1 MLRKLLRYLQPY
13 RRNVIL
19 NIICNVFMALFTIV
33 SIPAII
39 PFLQILF
46 DIEAPVI
53 QKPDLYWSAVSI
65 IEYSKYWF
73 SNLMHTESKEI
84 ALAYIC
90 IFIVLLFLLKNVF
103 RYLSLFFMAPVR
115 NGIVRDVRQQL
126 FNKMMALPLSYFSE
140 EKKGD
145 LMSRITTDVME
156 IEWSILNVLEAFF
169 REPLIM
175 FGCLGLMIY
184 LSPALTMFVFVL
196 IIFITLSV

>member
-90 IFIVLLFLLKNVF
+90 IFIVLLFLLKNG
-103 RYLSLFFMAPVR
+103 
-115 NGIVRDVRQQL
+115 NI
-126 FNKMMALPLSYFSE
+126 
-140 EKKGD
+140 
-145 LMSRITTDVME
+145 
-156 IEWSILNVLEAFF
+156 
-169 REPLIM
+169 
-175 FGCLGLMIY
+175 
-184 LSPALTMFVFVL
+184 
-196 IIFITLSV
+196 